1 MTPAETTRAL
11 FDLADRVGRLKPL
24 NHDPEAFFVDR
35 SEIEAELVRLA
46 RKLQPGPLCESPR
59 SRETF
64 AEGLIP
70 LEGRL
75 IPASAPRRRAINVKG
90 RAA

>member
-1 MTPAETTRAL
+1 MTPAETSRAL

-24 NHDPEAFFVDR
+24 NHDPEAFFVNR

-46 RKLQPGPLCESPR
+46 RKLHPGPRRESPR
-59 SRETF
+59 PREAF
-64 AEGLIP
+64 AEGLIR
-70 LEGRL
+70 LKGRL
-75 IPASAPRRRAINVKG
+75 IPASVRRRRAINVKG

>member
-1 MTPAETTRAL
+1 MTPAETARAL

-24 NHDPEAFFVDR
+24 SHDPEAFFDDR

-46 RKLQPGPLCESPR
+46 RKPEPGPQRESPR
-59 SRETF
+59 PRETF

-70 LEGRL
+70 FKGRL
-75 IPASAPRRRAINVKG
+75 IRSSIRRGRTIIIKG

>member
-1 MTPAETTRAL
+1 MTPTETARAL

-46 RKLQPGPLCESPR
+46 RKLWPGPEQEP
-59 SRETF
+59 TP
-64 AEGLIP
+64 AQDAGLIP
-70 LEGRL
+70 LKGRL
-75 IPASAPRRRAINVKG
+75 IPASVRRRRAITIKG
-90 RAA
+90 GAA

>member
-1 MTPAETTRAL
+1 MTPAETARAL
-11 FDLADRVGRLKPL
+11 FDLADRLGRLKPL

-35 SEIEAELVRLA
+35 SEIEAELV
-46 RKLQPGPLCESPR
+46 QPGPQRERPR
-59 SRETF
+59 PRETF

-70 LEGRL
+70 FNGRL
-75 IPASAPRRRAINVKG
+75 IPASVRRRRAINVKG

>member
-1 MTPAETTRAL
+1 MTPAETARAL

-46 RKLQPGPLCESPR
+46 RKLHPGARPQSPR
-59 SRETF
+59 PRETF

-70 LEGRL
+70 LKGRL
-75 IPASAPRRRAINVKG
+75 ITASVRRRRAITIKG

>member
-1 MTPAETTRAL
+1 MTPAETARAL
-11 FDLADRVGRLKPL
+11 FGLADRVGRLKPL

-46 RKLQPGPLCESPR
+46 RKLHPASRAESPR
-59 SRETF
+59 PRETF

-70 LEGRL
+70 LKGRL
-75 IPASAPRRRAINVKG
+75 IPASVRRRRAINVKG

>member
-1 MTPAETTRAL
+1 MTPAETARAL

-46 RKLQPGPLCESPR
+46 RKLRPGPQRESPR
-59 SRETF
+59 PRERF

-70 LEGRL
+70 FKGRL
-75 IPASAPRRRAINVKG
+75 IPSIRRGRTITVKG

>member
-1 MTPAETTRAL
+1 MIQRATVRRGSDECVVL
-11 FDLADRVGRLKPL
+11 RAVK
-24 NHDPEAFFVDR
+24 A

-46 RKLQPGPLCESPR
+46 RKLHPGARPESPR
-59 SRETF
+59 PRETF

-70 LEGRL
+70 LKGRL
-75 IPASAPRRRAINVKG
+75 IPASVRRRRAINVKG